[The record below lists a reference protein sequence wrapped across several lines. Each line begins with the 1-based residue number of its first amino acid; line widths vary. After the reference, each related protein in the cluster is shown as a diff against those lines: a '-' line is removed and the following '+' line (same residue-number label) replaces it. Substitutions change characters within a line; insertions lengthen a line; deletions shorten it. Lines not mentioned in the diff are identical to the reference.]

1 MFLWDFLPCKVV
13 YDNIIYK
20 YKYATDF
27 VNVGMKLLNTEV
39 KDTKNGHTEDLKHTG
54 HSSIR
59 LPPQVMMQPSSCFR
73 PRLQEISVLI
83 NNCGKGEVISVS
95 G

>member
-27 VNVGMKLLNTEV
+27 VNVGMKLLNTEMEE
-39 KDTKNGHTEDLKHTG
+39 TKNGHTENLKHNGFFLHKVAYPT
-54 HSSIR
+54 
-59 LPPQVMMQPSSCFR
+59 
-73 PRLQEISVLI
+73 
-83 NNCGKGEVISVS
+83 
-95 G
+95 